1 MGGHTR
7 LIVWLATIAGLGIA
21 AWTIGAIG
29 LNGVVDAARRMGVG
43 GFLVFCGYSALVFL
57 ILGAAWLSA
66 SAGEPARRL
75 WLFGWA
81 RAVREAVADL
91 LPFSQLGGIV
101 VSLRLLVQRGVTPA
115 RANAAFVADLS
126 TEMASQLV
134 FTLIGLSLMATT
146 LMGAGAAALR
156 PYILGGSAV
165 MLVLIML
172 FFLGQRSILPLAAK
186 LAERLLPEG
195 GAAIRGIDVELARI
209 YRDRRAVLLAFG
221 FNLIAWTASA
231 AGAWIALWLMGVP
244 FPFWA
249 ALALESLIFT
259 LRSVA
264 FAIPGAIGVQEAAY
278 ALAGPLLGLP
288 AETALALALAKRARD
303 LALGLPTLIAWQVM
317 EARAMTAQAAGGTS
331 RV

>member
-1 MGGHTR
+1 MGGRTR
-7 LIVWLATIAGLGIA
+7 LVIWLATIAGLGVA
-21 AWTIGAIG
+21 AWTIGTVG
-29 LNGVVDAARRMGVG
+29 LSGVIEAARRMGAF
-43 GFLVFCGYSALVFL
+43 GFLIFCAYSAGVFV

-66 SAGEPARRL
+66 SAGEPVRRL

-81 RAVREAVADL
+81 RAVREGVADL

-101 VSLRLLVQRGVTPA
+101 VSLRLLIQRGIDPA
-115 RANAAFVADLS
+115 RAHAAFVADLS

-134 FTLIGLSLMATT
+134 FTLIGLSLMLTT

-156 PYILGGSAV
+156 PYILGGSAM

-172 FFLGQRSILPLAAK
+172 FFLGQRSILPLVAK
-186 LAERLLPEG
+186 LAERLLPETA
-195 GAAIRGIDVELARI
+195 AAIRGVDEELARI
-209 YRDRRAVLLAFG
+209 YRDRRAVLLAFL
-221 FNLIAWTASA
+221 FNMAAWTASA
-231 AGAWIALWLMGVP
+231 AGAWLVLWLMGVP

-259 LRSVA
+259 LRSIA

-317 EARAMTAQAAGGTS
+317 EGRAVAAQASGTA